1 MICCDCSE
9 SSFNFLVCVEACL
22 VHEVVEAPAVELPFD
37 FREDGFDWVEFRRV
51 TDVPNGL
58 HVQFWPPFFDTRLL
72 VDRQIVHEQ
81 RNGLL
86 SILGAKLLEVVT
98 EIFAFARLI
107 INPDESNALF
117 LRHCC
122 DY

>member
-1 MICCDCSE
+1 MICGDCSE

-81 RNGLL
+81 RNMLL